1 MYDGALDRLESV
13 DLGTIE
19 TDESRVYTFTVTWP
33 ERQNSGALA
42 GDTTSLVFDWQ
53 LESVR

>member
-1 MYDGALDRLESV
+1 MYDGRARPPGVL

-33 ERQNSGALA
+33 ERQDSGALD
-42 GDTTSLVFDWQ
+42 GDSTSLVFDWQ
-53 LESVR
+53 LESVP